1 MNEPTSSSQ
10 EPVPPLV
17 AESAAASTSSSAPMG
32 AERAQAPGSTPGWE
46 RDVLEKL
53 AFASLKEQRSARRWG
68 IFFKLVT
75 LLYVGI
81 VIAAVASFGGGRT
94 HEPLADHTAMVA
106 VDGVID
112 AGGENSAER
121 INSAL
126 KDAFEE
132 PRVKGVILR
141 INSPGGSPVQAG
153 MIADEMT
160 RLRAL
165 HPDKPLYAVVE
176 DTCASGG
183 YYIAAAAAN
192 IYVDKA
198 SLVGSIG
205 VIMDSFGVV
214 DLMNKVGVERRAI
227 TAGENKALLDP
238 FQPLND
244 NHKRHLQAMLDEIH
258 EQFITVVR
266 TGRGQ
271 RLKESPEI
279 FSGLVWNGAKAV
291 ELGLA
296 DGLGTV
302 DTVARDVIQAPDV
315 VDYTIQE
322 SAIERLSRR
331 IATQAG
337 TTLSQTLARSLSM
350 AAGPSLR

>member
-1 MNEPTSSSQ
+1 MTEPTLPSQ
-10 EPVPPLV
+10 EPTPTV
-17 AESAAASTSSSAPMG
+17 EASSSSA
-32 AERAQAPGSTPGWE
+32 GSTEPKANEPSKPAPTSPGWE
-46 RDVLEKL
+46 REVLEKL
-53 AFASLKEQRSARRWG
+53 AFAALKEQRSSRRWG

-81 VIAAVASFGGGRT
+81 VIAAVASFGSGRP
-94 HEPLADHTAMVA
+94 HEPLADHTAMVS

-112 AGGENSAER
+112 AGGDNSAER

-153 MIADEMT
+153 MIADEMI

-205 VIMDSFGVV
+205 VIMDSFGFV

-238 FQPLND
+238 FQPLNE
-244 NHKRHLQAMLDEIH
+244 NHKRHLQVMLDEIH
-258 EQFITVVR
+258 EQFITVVK

-279 FSGLVWNGAKAV
+279 FSGLVWNGAKAI

-302 DTVARDVIQAPDV
+302 DTVARDVIQAADV

-331 IATQAG
+331 ISTQVG
-337 TTLSQTLARSLSM
+337 TTLSQTLARSLSA
-350 AAGPSLR
+350 AAGPAVR